1 MQTLT
6 IRTREACWVVPE
18 SVEIVKLIIAQK
30 ELRASDLC
38 FNSRK
43 ECQGFTR
50 RLSLLAL
57 KDEVLYHTPS
67 IIAELS
73 RRLVK
78 QNSQSK

>member
-6 IRTREACWVVPE
+6 IRTRDACWVVPE
-18 SVEIVKLIIAQK
+18 SVEIVKLMIAQK
-30 ELRASDLC
+30 QLRASDLR
-38 FNSRK
+38 FSSLK

-57 KDEVLYHTPS
+57 KDEVSHRAPS
-67 IIAELS
+67 VIAELS

-78 QNSQSK
+78 QSSQLK